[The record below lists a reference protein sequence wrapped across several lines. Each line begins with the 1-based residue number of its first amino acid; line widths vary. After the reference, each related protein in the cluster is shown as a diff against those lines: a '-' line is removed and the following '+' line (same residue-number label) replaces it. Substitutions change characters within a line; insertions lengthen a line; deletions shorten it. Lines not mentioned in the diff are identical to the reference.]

1 MVSLVE
7 IIYNQYRDNT
17 GKEKGEIKMKGRKS
31 RRSWM
36 CLALMGVAA
45 LIIAIIPSPA
55 LTQTCPSAV
64 DCSQNPSTACDADA
78 DGISDYDECN
88 GIYLYDGTPYTRCQN
103 PGDLATRN
111 DCLDPN
117 SRDLFVILVPA
128 VGSLIPADPMEF
140 VYRSKSSG
148 GLGLATHM
156 ITASQADSERYFGYR
171 DQAKTIQIQQKAA
184 RVTESLNTGNLIILG
199 VAEYG
204 TPNGLDDATVYTQ
217 RIQGHIMNVCGSR
230 YDTANCVDTSSQP
243 LKGAALVERY
253 IKHTIAH
260 EIGHMITLTTQN
272 QPRFDG
278 HHYKSGSQVILEQ
291 AVAYTDKSQKV
302 TFYLSDTF
310 LDSADYTGIHLK

>member
-1 MVSLVE
+1 
-7 IIYNQYRDNT
+7 
-17 GKEKGEIKMKGRKS
+17 
-31 RRSWM
+31 
-36 CLALMGVAA
+36 
-45 LIIAIIPSPA
+45 
-55 LTQTCPSAV
+55 
-64 DCSQNPSTACDADA
+64 
-78 DGISDYDECN
+78 
-88 GIYLYDGTPYTRCQN
+88 
-103 PGDLATRN
+103 
-111 DCLDPN
+111 
-117 SRDLFVILVPA
+117 
-128 VGSLIPADPMEF
+128 MEF
-140 VYRSKSSG
+140 VYRPKASG
-148 GLGLATHM
+148 GLGLATHI

-171 DQAKTIQIQQKAA
+171 DQARTVQIPQKAA

-217 RIQGHIMNVCGSR
+217 RIKSHIMNVCGSR
-230 YDTANCVDTSSQP
+230 YDTARCVDTSSPTP
-243 LKGAALVERY
+243 LSGDALVSRY

-302 TFYLSDTF
+302 TFYLSDKY